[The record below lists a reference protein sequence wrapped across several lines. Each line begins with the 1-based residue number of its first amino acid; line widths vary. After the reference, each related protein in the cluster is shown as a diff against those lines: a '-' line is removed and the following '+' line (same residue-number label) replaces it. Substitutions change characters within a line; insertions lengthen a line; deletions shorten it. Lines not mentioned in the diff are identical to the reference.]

1 MQNRI
6 RTFLKQT
13 TILTSLAMGWV
24 AVVQPANANPEG
36 GQVVAGS
43 ATISNPDPSTLLIE
57 QDTDR
62 AVINWGSFNIAAGE
76 TTQFVVP
83 DAESWTLNRVVGTQS
98 PSLIYGSILSNG
110 NVVIVNPDGMLFG
123 AGATVDVNRL
133 IATTADIGNGDF
145 MAGRLTFG
153 KPGKPSASIVN
164 LGTISA
170 ADYGLAALV
179 APSVR
184 NSGIITARLGTVALA
199 AGNSF
204 TIDPYGDGLIKLAIG
219 DEVSAEVFDV
229 ATGEAVSNL
238 VQNDGTL
245 SANGGTVAMTA
256 ATARRAVDAV
266 INTTGVVEARSVG
279 VRNGMIVLGAGT
291 TATKPSEAPVQAVK
305 VSGTLDATGTD
316 PNNEWPLGTE
326 VTGGRIEITG
336 EAILAT
342 DATIDASGRNGGG
355 TVLIGGDY
363 LGGNIDAQEAVGLGV
378 ELEDREVDTASL
390 VVLDETV
397 TISADATQIGDG
409 GKVIVWSDDVTLT
422 AAEIT
427 ARGGAESGDGGFIET
442 SGKNYL
448 SVLAAADAS
457 ATNGLVGTWLMDP
470 VNIRIV
476 DGPDQYADVQ
486 DNYYFGQFPVDGILV
501 DVYGR
506 LITPVDQYTLTPDGL
521 GGFIRNDVH
530 SSDSIIDSATIEAA
544 LNSGTSVFITNINS
558 LGDDPGTISIEA
570 DINKTGGGDVML
582 NFNAASDIY
591 IADGVD
597 ITNSSGRMI
606 LYFVTHG
613 GGVYAPNMGTID
625 LGPGEG
631 QLLLAARDGGV
642 IRSSGSIPYAIQFD
656 QWVVPAAT
664 GSWNVRFAGGD
675 RIGYD
680 ITPGY
685 VTFGTDAINLTGS
698 QMGLSFILGQDVR
711 VYDNAIF
718 VDNQSSIA
726 WLFVDDPDASMA
738 GATISNNIPEIASD
752 GVLLAG
758 WRSSTNVDVGGW
770 LNTFP
775 VLEVAEGMNP
785 ATQCGG
791 ITCVPVTPVVV
802 PQVVV
807 EPQPMVLEVSTDRIV
822 LVENLCT
829 IMSSPDCVGSYMQGF
844 ALSQTQSLERN
855 LVILKAAADL
865 KSYYSAANEIYE
877 LLRLYKDAKAA
888 RDFIAEYL
896 IPATGDSDI
905 GKLFQRKA
913 GISIYKSS
921 VKILAELFLESA
933 LQAGIQRFSPI
944 EIDDNVAE
952 SLTKTLLNV
961 ATADLTG
968 QIIDQGLLIA
978 QAFSDIQ
985 KQNLEILQS
994 VHTSLL
1000 STVKAART
1008 GRIPM
1013 NQAVAAIGLSK
1024 DLSYDLAANSP
1035 LMNREVAIRIMIIA
1049 AMADIALLERTV
1061 RSDNLAYDKVN
1072 ELRVAI
1078 LRLSGTRP
1086 GLPINTEYFNFANQ
1100 MALDFGV
1107 SIW

>member
-680 ITPGY
+680 FTPGY

-758 WRSSTNVDVGGW
+758 WRSSTNVGVGGW

-802 PQVVV
+802 PPAGEVPQVVLDPDFFSLGGIENQAADSTPLITGEGTDFTGIFQNLAIGEV
-807 EPQPMVLEVSTDRIV
+807 ADLLTRGVLE
-822 LVENLCT
+822 LLWK
-829 IMSSPDCVGSYMQGF
+829 QG
-844 ALSQTQSLERN
+844 
-855 LVILKAAADL
+855 
-865 KSYYSAANEIYE
+865 
-877 LLRLYKDAKAA
+877 
-888 RDFIAEYL
+888 
-896 IPATGDSDI
+896 
-905 GKLFQRKA
+905 
-913 GISIYKSS
+913 
-921 VKILAELFLESA
+921 
-933 LQAGIQRFSPI
+933 
-944 EIDDNVAE
+944 
-952 SLTKTLLNV
+952 LLNV
-961 ATADLTG
+961 WGDQLDQIALEGMVQSKFVELAGGPQAIAGLGQSFALDLLKTAVIEIAEEIAKQNGLSPYVIEPTKYLASTMADYIIFSTLYPEIATQAPVLVAITAAAKNSIAV
-968 QIIDQGLLIA
+968 IIEASVVGFDAYKQHAELVATRELLDA
-978 QAFSDIQ
+978 QAKSLTDWAFTLKRTGTPEQVRAAFELARDAGKAASEFR
-985 KQNLEILQS
+985 KLYPYE
-994 VHTSLL
+994 SLL
-1000 STVKAART
+1000 
-1008 GRIPM
+1008 
-1013 NQAVAAIGLSK
+1013 QASW
-1024 DLSYDLAANSP
+1024 
-1035 LMNREVAIRIMIIA
+1035 
-1049 AMADIALLERTV
+1049 
-1061 RSDNLAYDKVN
+1061 
-1072 ELRVAI
+1072 
-1078 LRLSGTRP
+1078 P
-1086 GLPINTEYFNFANQ
+1086 GN
-1100 MALDFGV
+1100 
-1107 SIW
+1107 